1 MLNFWALLKDKE
13 VQLKQQVFI
22 YFFFF
27 QCYKEILL
35 WKIKATCKYGLTG
48 ITL

>member
-1 MLNFWALLKDKE
+1 MFNFWALLRDKE

-22 YFFFF
+22 YFF